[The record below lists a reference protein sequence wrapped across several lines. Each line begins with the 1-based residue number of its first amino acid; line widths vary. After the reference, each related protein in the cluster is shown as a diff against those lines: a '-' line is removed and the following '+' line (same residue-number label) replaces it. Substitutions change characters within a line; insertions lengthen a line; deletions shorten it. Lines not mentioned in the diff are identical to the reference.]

1 MSKKEGCGK
10 NRNFLAR
17 FSVTLFFLFGFPP
30 TMGVN
35 SLWDILGPTA
45 RPVRL
50 EALARKRMAVDASIW
65 IYQFL
70 KAVRDQDGKALPQ
83 SHIVG
88 FFRRICK
95 LLYFDILPIF
105 VFDGGAPALKR
116 DTINK
121 RRERREGQRESA
133 SQTAQKL
140 LAVHVQREAEKIS
153 QNKQDGDDVY
163 LEDLPNT
170 YEQHK
175 NPTEPQSR
183 SELFVRKDEYHLPDI
198 KEFKVSSMDTRIMPE
213 EEFQEYMDY
222 SFDFVDGIDI
232 NKVDPSSE
240 EFAKLPT
247 ATQYMILSH
256 LRLRSRLRMGFSKE
270 QLEDLFPNSIDFS
283 KFQIQQ
289 VQKRNFY
296 TQRLM
301 DVSGMGGD
309 GGGNITKR
317 IAGDKDRKYA
327 LVRNEDGWTLAL
339 AGEGEEKN
347 PISLDETGNVETRME
362 NELGKIATRIG
373 PSWDKP
379 VVEVKLDDESDVEW
393 EDVSAG
399 EAQETEEELNMNR
412 AVIESIYEQFRE
424 PEVPKDTSDFNEEEM
439 KRAIELS
446 KKDLTRLQEKE
457 REIAE
462 RASNE
467 DDFNFLQSLLF
478 GGSQKAAKNIE
489 MKPEKV
495 DKDEI
500 VEASTLNEPDMD
512 ARDTETD
519 RRKRNIVEIEN
530 LASDVEKDEHFTNG
544 EEEQVHV
551 VQPLPSWFDNSVSQ
565 IDYTYQAQSQAE
577 TIPEKTE
584 TLRPDEEAG
593 LISWN
598 EAREYFEENKQ
609 SSDLE
614 ESRDDDVEEIPMPEE
629 TANEK
634 VVQVQEPPAA
644 EVGRKPA
651 VLDYDFEESEENDL
665 VKQLQTEEQVHEEFK
680 NQIKARAPIS
690 LTSVTDEQLLQEKLQ
705 KQKRDSDEV
714 TETMIKDV
722 QELLKRFGIPYITA
736 PMEAEAQC
744 AELLK
749 LNLVDGIVTDDSD
762 CFLFGGD
769 KVYKNMF
776 NQKQYVECYSM
787 SDIDARLGLNQ
798 DKLIELGLM
807 LGSDYTEGIKG
818 IGPVLAMEILAEFG
832 NLKEF
837 KRWYKDHTTKIT
849 RNDNLTGVRRNLLNR
864 IKSGRLF
871 LPETFPDPIIN
882 SAYKLPEVDHDETD
896 FKWGIPNL
904 DQIRSFL
911 MFNLSWSQSRVDEVL
926 VPLIRDMNRKKAEGT
941 QSTIGEFFPLE
952 YISLKKNIGI
962 GRRMKSAADK
972 LNKRR
977 KVD

>member
-1 MSKKEGCGK
+1 
-10 NRNFLAR
+10 
-17 FSVTLFFLFGFPP
+17 
-30 TMGVN
+30 MGVN

-183 SELFVRKDEYHLPDI
+183 SEFFVRKDEYHLPDI

-222 SFDFVDGIDI
+222 SFDFVDGVDI

-339 AGEGEEKN
+339 AGEGGEKN
-347 PISLDETGNVETRME
+347 PIYLDENGNVETRME
-362 NELGKIATRIG
+362 NDLGNIETRIG
-373 PSWDKP
+373 PSSKKS
-379 VVEVKLDDESDVEW
+379 VVEVELDNESDVEW
-393 EDVSAG
+393 EDISAG
-399 EAQETEEELNMNR
+399 EPQETEEELNVNR

-424 PEVPKDTSDFNEEEM
+424 PEVPKDTSNFNEEEM

-462 RASNE
+462 KASNE

-478 GGSQKAAKNIE
+478 GGSQEAAKNIE

-500 VEASTLNEPDMD
+500 VEASTLNEPNIV
-512 ARDTETD
+512 AGHTGTD

-530 LASDVEKDEHFTNG
+530 LASDKEKDEHSTN
-544 EEEQVHV
+544 EEEEPVHV

-577 TIPEKTE
+577 NITEKTE
-584 TLRPDEEAG
+584 TLKPDEEAG

-614 ESRDDDVEEIPMPEE
+614 ESRDDDVEEISMPEATE
-629 TANEK
+629 SEK
-634 VVQVQEPPAA
+634 VVQVQESPAA

-787 SDIDARLGLNQ
+787 SDVDARLGLNQ

-849 RNDNLTGVRRNLLNR
+849 RNDNSTGVRKNLLNR

-871 LPETFPDPIIN
+871 LPEMFPDPIIN
-882 SAYKLPEVDHDETD
+882 SAYKLPEVDHDETN

>member
-1 MSKKEGCGK
+1 
-10 NRNFLAR
+10 
-17 FSVTLFFLFGFPP
+17 
-30 TMGVN
+30 MGVN
-35 SLWDILGPTA
+35 SLWDILGPSA

-133 SQTAQKL
+133 IQTAQKL

-153 QNKQDGDDVY
+153 QNKQDGDGVY

-175 NPTEPQSR
+175 NPTQPQPR

-222 SFDFVDGIDI
+222 SFDFVDGVDI

-327 LVRNEDGWTLAL
+327 LVRNDDGWTLAL

-347 PISLDETGNVETRME
+347 PISLDENGNVETRME
-362 NELGKIATRIG
+362 NGLDKIQNKLN
-373 PSWDKP
+373 PHPKP
-379 VVEVKLDDESDVEW
+379 VVEVKLDESDVEW
-393 EDVSAG
+393 EDVSTG
-399 EAQETEEELNMNR
+399 ELQETEEELNVNR
-412 AVIESIYEQFRE
+412 AVIESIYEQFKE
-424 PEVPKDTSDFNEEEM
+424 PEVPKGTSNFNDAEM

-457 REIAE
+457 RDIAE
-462 RASNE
+462 NANND
-467 DDFNFLQSLLF
+467 DDFNFLQSFLF
-478 GGSQKAAKNIE
+478 GDGQKITKNLKK
-489 MKPEKV
+489 KPDKV
-495 DKDEI
+495 KKDEI
-500 VEASTLNEPDMD
+500 VEFPALNKPDSVAGD
-512 ARDTETD
+512 RDTD
-519 RRKRNIVEIEN
+519 RRKRNIVEIES
-530 LASDVEKDEHFTNG
+530 LVSDKEKEQEDYTH
-544 EEEQVHV
+544 EEEEPVHV

-565 IDYTYQAQSQAE
+565 IENPYQAQSQTDA
-577 TIPEKTE
+577 IPEKAN

-598 EAREYFEENKQ
+598 EAREYLQENKQ

-614 ESRDDDVEEIPMPEE
+614 ESRGDDVEEIAMPETE
-629 TANEK
+629 NKKLDEVQASP
-634 VVQVQEPPAA
+634 VV

-651 VLDYDFEESEENDL
+651 VLDYDFEENEENDL
-665 VKQLQTEEQVHEEFK
+665 VKQLRTEEQEHEEFK

-787 SDIDARLGLNQ
+787 SDVDARLGLNQ
-798 DKLIELGLM
+798 EKLIELGLM

-837 KRWYKDHTTKIT
+837 KKWYKDHTTKIT
-849 RNDNLTGVRRNLLNR
+849 RNDNPNGVKKNLLNR
-864 IKSGRLF
+864 IKSGKLF
-871 LPETFPDPIIN
+871 LPEAFPDPIIY

-962 GRRMKSAADK
+962 GRRLKTAADK